1 MKLFFGMYV
10 ACMMKNAIGTKRVSR
25 SPQLKS
31 EYRHLSLRDT
41 REREDKKRVEFLKS
55 LNASLVR
62 EKC

>member
-10 ACMMKNAIGTKRVSR
+10 ACMMKNGIDTTRVGG
-25 SPQLKS
+25 SPQLKFA
-31 EYRHLSLRDT
+31 YRHLSLRDT